1 MNKKMKIFI
10 VCAVFTLISSC
21 KNFAADKDI
30 KQNVKEQVQ
39 GFLDKILDPKD
50 KITSSGPKVDELAR
64 KLQEEELMQGDD
76 PNGRVLGPPP
86 VLPASGHDSTPIL
99 KAKEQSDSQQE
110 GKVEKAETEV
120 KEEKAKETEKEKK
133 EQAKVEK
140 EVQVEQVEVEKED
153 KAKKEGEEQKGEK
166 KQEEA
171 RAEEAKQKAEQQ
183 KQEAEQ
189 QKQEAEKRKVE
200 TEIKTLSA
208 KIEEISENIN
218 VIERQISVGAQG
230 VIDRITGPI
239 YDDFTDDEDSAIYRT
254 WDLEES
260 SELKKLLKELSDTRS
275 ELRTKLNEGN
285 QKYTGGEEPKLK
297 DSVSVSEIKKDL
309 EKLKSKLEEVKSYLE
324 DSSKFE
330 EIKGYTTTDI
340 SYNGCVLRSLK

>member
-50 KITSSGPKVDELAR
+50 KITSSGSKADELAR

-99 KAKEQSDSQQE
+99 KAKEQSGGQQE
-110 GKVEKAETEV
+110 GKVEKAEAEV

-171 RAEEAKQKAEQQ
+171 RAEEAKQ
-183 KQEAEQ
+183 EAEQ
-189 QKQEAEKRKVE
+189 QKQEEEKRQVE

-239 YDDFTDDEDSAIYRT
+239 YDDFTDDENSAIYQT
-254 WDLEES
+254 WNLEDEES
-260 SELKKLLKELSDTRS
+260 SELEKLLKELSDTRS

-297 DSVSVSEIKKDL
+297 DSVSVSEIKEDL

-330 EIKGYTTTDI
+330 DIKGYITTDI
-340 SYNGCVLRSLK
+340 SYDGCVLRSSK